1 MEQDAAP
8 AGGRRTRLPRTRAA
22 RGAPPG
28 GHYEPPAGR
37 RLRGAAVKGL
47 PADGT
52 RKAQPGAASSVYDC
66 GRSGMKTTANEPG
79 H

>member
-1 MEQDAAP
+1 MMEQDAAP

-28 GHYEPPAGR
+28 GHYESPAGR

-47 PADGT
+47 PADGVPESAARRSKFRLRLWAKRNEDD
-52 RKAQPGAASSVYDC
+52 RK
-66 GRSGMKTTANEPG
+66 
-79 H
+79 

>member
-28 GHYEPPAGR
+28 GHYEPPAGSW
-37 RLRGAAVKGL
+37 LRGAAVKACSQTAPGKRS
-47 PADGT
+47 PA
-52 RKAQPGAASSVYDC
+52 QQVPF
-66 GRSGMKTTANEPG
+66 TTVGEAE
-79 H
+79 